1 MRWAG
6 ANAERGVEMSVITM
20 SRQVGSDAGEVAYRV
35 ASELGLREFDKRAM
49 TQVASEVGISPS
61 EIVDYSIDEYE
72 GRNFFERL
80 FSRRREVGEVTTW
93 VGRGGTRS
101 TRVLDEAGAIDLIEA
116 TMNAAYE
123 RGNMLIIGRGGQAI
137 LEEKPDVL
145 HVRVVAPLE
154 YRMARL
160 QEERDVTAAQ
170 ARRFAR
176 ERDEAAAEYLRT
188 FHFIDWDDPTLYHLV
203 VNVDKLGVDEAAEL
217 IIKAAMDLEKA
228 TA

>member
-1 MRWAG
+1 MA
-6 ANAERGVEMSVITM
+6 VITM
-20 SRQVGSDAGEVAYRV
+20 SRQIGSDAEEVAYRV
-35 ASELGLREFDKRAM
+35 AGELGLREFDKRAM

-72 GRNFFERL
+72 ARNFFERL
-80 FSRRREVGEVTTW
+80 FSRRREVSEVTTW
-93 VGRGGTRS
+93 VGQGGARA

-116 TMNAAYE
+116 TMNAAYK

-137 LEEKPDVL
+137 LENKPDVL

-154 YRMARL
+154 YRVEQL
-160 QEERDVTAAQ
+160 QAERDMTAPQ

-176 ERDEAAAEYLRT
+176 ERDKAAAEYLHE

-203 VNVDKLGVDEAAEL
+203 VNVGRLGIDEAAAL
-217 IIKAAMDLEKA
+217 IIRAARDLEKA